1 MWDDF
6 AGCDVILCDVIKWRH
21 IYRPMR
27 WHHQIWHHRVVFYR
41 QLYLEQ
47 FFTTIGDAN
56 RCITNQISCNMKN
69 NKLPLKIVPCNIKC
83 LSAFDIITKKVNCI
97 DILNLNEA
105 KKRLV
110 KTICITV
117 LLKWSIRWRQT
128 IKYNSIQWHTLPY
141 DDVIRDICLKRT
153 IIFHMIFRI

>member
-1 MWDDF
+1 MRWLRRMW
-6 AGCDVILCDVIKWRH
+6 CHPMWRH
-21 IYRPMR
+21 KMTSHIPPYEMTSSNMTSSGG
-27 WHHQIWHHRVVFYR
+27 FYR